1 MTWLSDSSSLVSG
14 AWLSSEFRGHGVRG
28 DAIPPTGAHGPA
40 PLYAWL
46 SLPADAANEYRWA
59 ITTPPAIP
67 TTTPRPSQSDTTQ
80 SQ

>member
-1 MTWLSDSSSLVSG
+1 MSWLSDSSSLISG

-46 SLPADAANEYRWA
+46 TLPADAANEYRWA
-59 ITTPPAIP
+59 ITTPPVIMGP
-67 TTTPRPSQSDTTQ
+67 PS
-80 SQ
+80 